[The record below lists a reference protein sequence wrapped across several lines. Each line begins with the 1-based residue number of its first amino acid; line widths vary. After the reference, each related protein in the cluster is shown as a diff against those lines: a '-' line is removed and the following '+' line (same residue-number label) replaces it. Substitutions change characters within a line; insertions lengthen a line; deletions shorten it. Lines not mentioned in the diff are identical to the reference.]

1 MNEPR
6 TARGE
11 PLDLP
16 DWLRLPAG
24 DRYLAATRKATQT
37 RAERARAAAGDAVQ
51 LAHDLALAAKNPEHV
66 PESVRWSVRGELRG
80 RRSFGFP
87 HAGDFIG
94 TGQTPREYP
103 A

>member
-1 MNEPR
+1 M
-6 TARGE
+6 
-11 PLDLP
+11 DLP
-16 DWLRLPAG
+16 DWLALPAS

-37 RAERARAAAGDAVQ
+37 RAERARAAARDAID
-51 LAHDLALAAKNPEHV
+51 LAHELAVRGQYPEHV
-66 PESVRWSVRGELRG
+66 PEQIRWAVRGEPRH
-80 RRSFGFP
+80 RRSFRLP